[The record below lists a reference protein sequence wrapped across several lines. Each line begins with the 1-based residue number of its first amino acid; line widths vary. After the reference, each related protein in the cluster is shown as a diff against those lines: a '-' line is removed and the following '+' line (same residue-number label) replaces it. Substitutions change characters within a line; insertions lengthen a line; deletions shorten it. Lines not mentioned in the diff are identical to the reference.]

1 MKIKLLDYLENSKDT
16 YVINKDKFKAN
27 PDLEQFCIEQIK
39 ALNDAIDLVQEEGLD
54 LLKLTV

>member
-16 YVINKDKFKAN
+16 YTMNKDKFKAN
-27 PDLEQFCIEQIK
+27 PNLEQFYIEQIK

>member
-16 YVINKDKFKAN
+16 YTVNKDKFKSN
-27 PDLEQFCIEQIK
+27 PDLEQFYIEQIK